1 MTVSSSVSVE
11 ETLASLDRWFAPCP
25 AATVA
30 FSGGVDSSLVAFLAR
45 RFLGRDRAK
54 AYISASPS
62 LKRSDLELAQTFCED
77 HDIALDVIHT
87 SELDNPGYA
96 ANPIDRCYF
105 CKTTLDTDMTQLVPD
120 DGSVWLL
127 NGTNLDDHGDWRP
140 GLTAAEEARI
150 KSPLADCG
158 IDKTAVRRLA
168 AHFDLSCW
176 DKPASPCLSSRI
188 PYGQPVTL
196 GKLQRIEAAEAA
208 LNRLGF
214 GEVRV
219 RHHGDRAVV
228 EVPADR
234 LGELEDMWPEI
245 TGQLEDLGFPIVEK
259 DPEGLVSG
267 KLNRGMVP

>member
-1 MTVSSSVSVE
+1 ME
-11 ETLASLDRWFAPCP
+11 EPLARLERWFAPCP
-25 AATVA
+25 AAAIA

-54 AYISASPS
+54 AYTSASPS
-62 LKRSDLELAQTFCED
+62 LKRSDLELAQRFCAEN
-77 HDIALDVIHT
+77 DIPLEVIHT
-87 SELDNPGYA
+87 GELNNPSYA
-96 ANPIDRCYF
+96 ANPVDRCYY
-105 CKTTLDTDMTQLVPD
+105 CKTTLYTVMAEKVPG

-140 GLTAAEEARI
+140 GLNAAAEARVR
-150 KSPLADCG
+150 SPLADCG
-158 IDKTAVRRLA
+158 VDKAAVRRLA
-168 AHFDLSCW
+168 ADFDLACW

-188 PYGQPVTL
+188 PYGQTVTL
-196 GKLQRIEAAEAA
+196 YKLQRIEAAEGL

-214 GEVRV
+214 AEVRV
-219 RHHGDRAVV
+219 RHHDDRAVV

-234 LGELEDMWPEI
+234 LEALEAVWPRLV
-245 TGQLEDLGFPIVEK
+245 GQLEEIGFAKVEL